1 MTTTARPAR
10 TTERWRRWLRL
21 APLVALLLAIA
32 AAALLAVGPLGW
44 RFGWWHFRFAFFS
57 LMPWAAYCGL
67 AAMAIAGLALLF
79 GRRSIAGR
87 QIAIGI
93 LAFLIGAAIAYVPWE
108 YSEMR
113 GMVPNDITTDLQN
126 PPAYVAVL
134 ALRRAAN
141 VPNAGEYKGA
151 KTVEQQRRSYPD
163 IAPVT
168 LALPPAEAFARA
180 LEAARRMGWTIVE
193 TDPGAGRIEASD
205 RTRWFGFTDDIVVR
219 VAAADGGSRI
229 DVRSSSRIGT
239 GDFGTN
245 AARVR
250 RYIAALR
257 ERT

>member
-1 MTTTARPAR
+1 MTTTTGPAR

-32 AAALLAVGPLGW
+32 AAALLALGPLGW

-67 AAMAIAGLALLF
+67 AAMAIAVLALLF

-87 QIAIGI
+87 QIAIGV
-93 LAFLIGAAIAYVPWE
+93 LAFLIGAGIAYVPWQ

-126 PPAYVAVL
+126 PPPYVAVL

-141 VPNAGEYKGA
+141 SANTGEYKGA
-151 KTVEQQRRSYPD
+151 KTAEQQQRSYPD
-163 IAPVT
+163 IAPVA
-168 LALPPAEAFARA
+168 LALPPADAFARA
-180 LEAARRMGWTIVE
+180 LATARQLGWTIVE

-219 VAAADGGSRI
+219 VAAAEGGSRI

-250 RYIAALR
+250 AYLKALR
-257 ERT
+257 EGS

>member
-1 MTTTARPAR
+1 MTTTAGPAP

-21 APLVALLLAIA
+21 APLLALLLAIA
-32 AAALLAVGPLGW
+32 AAALLALGPLGW
-44 RFGWWHFRFAFFS
+44 RVGWWHFRFAFFS

-67 AAMAIAGLALLF
+67 AAMAIAVVALLF

-87 QIAIGI
+87 QIAIGVI
-93 LAFLIGAAIAYVPWE
+93 AFLIGAAIAYVPWQ

-126 PPAYVAVL
+126 PPPYVVVL
-134 ALRRAAN
+134 ALRKAAN
-141 VPNAGEYKGA
+141 APNTGEYKGA
-151 KTVEQQRRSYPD
+151 KTAEQQQRSYPD
-163 IAPVT
+163 IAP
-168 LALPPAEAFARA
+168 AIARA
-180 LEAARRMGWTIVE
+180 LATTRQLNWTIVE
-193 TDPGAGRIEASD
+193 TDAGAGRIEASD

-219 VAAADGGSRI
+219 VAAADAGSRI
-229 DVRSSSRIGT
+229 DVRSSSRVGT

-257 ERT
+257 QGI

>member
-1 MTTTARPAR
+1 MTTTAGPAP

-32 AAALLAVGPLGW
+32 AAALLALGPLGW
-44 RFGWWHFRFAFFS
+44 RVGWWHFRFAFFS

-67 AAMAIAGLALLF
+67 AAMALAVLALLF

-87 QIAIGI
+87 QIAIGVI
-93 LAFLIGAAIAYVPWE
+93 AFLIGAAIAYVPWQ

-126 PPAYVAVL
+126 PPPYVAVL
-134 ALRRAAN
+134 ALRKAATS
-141 VPNAGEYKGA
+141 PNTGEYKGA
-151 KTVEQQRRSYPD
+151 KIAEQQQRSYPD
-163 IAPVT
+163 IAPVM
-168 LALPPAEAFARA
+168 LASASDEAFARA

-193 TDPGAGRIEASD
+193 TDPLTGRIEASD
-205 RTRWFGFTDDIVVR
+205 RTRWFGFIDDIVVR
-219 VAAADGGSRI
+219 IAAADGGSRV
-229 DVRSSSRIGT
+229 DVRSSSRVGT

-250 RYIAALR
+250 RYLAALR
-257 ERT
+257 QGS

>member
-1 MTTTARPAR
+1 MTTTAGPAP

-32 AAALLAVGPLGW
+32 AAALLALGPLGW
-44 RFGWWHFRFAFFS
+44 RVGWWHFRFAFFS

-67 AAMAIAGLALLF
+67 AAMAIAVVALLF

-87 QIAIGI
+87 QIAIGVI
-93 LAFLIGAAIAYVPWE
+93 AFLIGAAIAYVPWQ

-126 PPAYVAVL
+126 PPPYVVVL
-134 ALRRAAN
+134 ALRKAAN
-141 VPNAGEYKGA
+141 APNTGEYKGA
-151 KTVEQQRRSYPD
+151 KTAEQQQRSYPD
-163 IAPVT
+163 IAPAM
-168 LALPPAEAFARA
+168 LALPPAEAFVRA
-180 LEAARRMGWTIVE
+180 LETARQMGWTIVE

-205 RTRWFGFTDDIVVR
+205 RTRWFGFTDDVVVR
-219 VAAADGGSRI
+219 VAEADAGSRI

-257 ERT
+257 QGI

>member
-1 MTTTARPAR
+1 
-10 TTERWRRWLRL
+10 LRL

-32 AAALLAVGPLGW
+32 AAALLALGPLGW
-44 RFGWWHFRFAFFS
+44 RVGWWHFRFAFFS
-57 LMPWAAYCGL
+57 LMPWAAYCGW
-67 AAMAIAGLALLF
+67 AAMAIAVVALLF

-87 QIAIGI
+87 QIAIGVI
-93 LAFLIGAAIAYVPWE
+93 AFLIGAAIAYVPWQ

-126 PPAYVAVL
+126 PPPYVVVL
-134 ALRRAAN
+134 ALRKAAN
-141 VPNAGEYKGA
+141 APNTGEYKGA
-151 KTVEQQRRSYPD
+151 KTAEQQQRSYPD
-163 IAPVT
+163 IAPAM
-168 LALPPAEAFARA
+168 LALPPAEAFVRA
-180 LEAARRMGWTIVE
+180 LETARQMGWTIVE

-219 VAAADGGSRI
+219 VAEADAGSRI

-257 ERT
+257 QGI

>member
-1 MTTTARPAR
+1 MTTTAGPAR
-10 TTERWRRWLRL
+10 TTERWRRLWRL

-32 AAALLAVGPLGW
+32 AAALLALGPLGW
-44 RFGWWHFRFAFFS
+44 RAGWWHFRFAFFS
-57 LMPWAAYCGL
+57 LMPWAVYCGL
-67 AAMAIAGLALLF
+67 AAMAIAVLALVF

-87 QIAIGI
+87 QIAIGV
-93 LAFLIGAAIAYVPWE
+93 LAFLIGAAIAYVPWQ

-126 PPAYVAVL
+126 PPPYVAVL
-134 ALRRAAN
+134 ALRKAENAAN
-141 VPNAGEYKGA
+141 NGVYKGA
-151 KTVEQQRRSYPD
+151 KTAEQQQRSYPD

-168 LALPPAEAFARA
+168 LALPPAEAFAWA
-180 LEAARRMGWTIVE
+180 LAAARQMGWAIVASDVE
-193 TDPGAGRIEASD
+193 AGRIEASD

-219 VAAADGGSRI
+219 VAAAGAESRI

-250 RYIAALR
+250 AYIAALR
-257 ERT
+257 R

>member
-1 MTTTARPAR
+1 MTTTAGPAP

-32 AAALLAVGPLGW
+32 AAVLLALGPLGW
-44 RFGWWHFRFAFFS
+44 RVGWWHFRFAFFS

-67 AAMAIAGLALLF
+67 AAMAIAVLALLL

-93 LAFLIGAAIAYVPWE
+93 VAFLIGAAIAYVPWQ

-126 PPAYVAVL
+126 PPPYVAVL

-141 VPNAGEYKGA
+141 AANTGEYKGA
-151 KTVEQQRRSYPD
+151 KTAEQQQRSYPD

-180 LEAARRMGWTIVE
+180 LATARQLSWTIVE
-193 TDPGAGRIEASD
+193 TDAGAGRIEASD

-219 VAAADGGSRI
+219 VAAADAESRI

-257 ERT
+257 GGS

>member
-1 MTTTARPAR
+1 MTKTAEPAP

-21 APLVALLLAIA
+21 APWVALLLAIA
-32 AAALLAVGPLGW
+32 AAALLALGPLGW
-44 RFGWWHFRFAFFS
+44 RFGWWHFRVAFFS

-67 AAMAIAGLALLF
+67 AAMAIAVLALLF

-87 QIAIGI
+87 QIAIGVV
-93 LAFLIGAAIAYVPWE
+93 AFLIGAAIAYVPWQ

-126 PPAYVAVL
+126 PPPYVAVL
-134 ALRRAAN
+134 ALRKAATS
-141 VPNAGEYKGA
+141 PNTGEYKGA
-151 KTVEQQRRSYPD
+151 KIAEQQQRSYPD
-163 IAPVT
+163 IAPVM
-168 LALPPAEAFARA
+168 LASASDEAFARA

-205 RTRWFGFTDDIVVR
+205 RTRWFGFIDDIVVR
-219 VAAADGGSRI
+219 IAAADGGSRV
-229 DVRSSSRIGT
+229 DVRSSSRVGT

-250 RYIAALR
+250 RYLAALR
-257 ERT
+257 QGS

>member
-1 MTTTARPAR
+1 
-10 TTERWRRWLRL
+10 LRL

-32 AAALLAVGPLGW
+32 AAALLALGPLGW
-44 RFGWWHFRFAFFS
+44 RVGWWHFRFAFFS
-57 LMPWAAYCGL
+57 LMPWAAYCGW
-67 AAMAIAGLALLF
+67 AAMAIAVVALLF

-87 QIAIGI
+87 QIAIGVI
-93 LAFLIGAAIAYVPWE
+93 AFLIGAAIAYVPWQ

-126 PPAYVAVL
+126 PPPYVVVL
-134 ALRRAAN
+134 ALRKAAN
-141 VPNAGEYKGA
+141 APNTGEYKGT
-151 KTVEQQRRSYPD
+151 KTAEQQQRSYPD
-163 IAPVT
+163 IAPAM
-168 LALPPAEAFARA
+168 LALPPAEAFVRA
-180 LEAARRMGWTIVE
+180 LETARQMGWTIVE

-219 VAAADGGSRI
+219 VAEADAGSRI

-257 ERT
+257 QGI

>member
-1 MTTTARPAR
+1 MTSTTAPADQTGTPR
-10 TTERWRRWLRL
+10 KLLRQL
-21 APLVALLLAIA
+21 PRLALLLAA
-32 AAALLAVGPLGW
+32 AAAVLLALGPLGW
-44 RFGWWHFRFAFFS
+44 RAGWWHFRFAFFS
-57 LMPWAAYCGL
+57 LTRWAAYCGL
-67 AAMAIAGLALLF
+67 AAMAIAGLALLV

-126 PPAYVAVL
+126 PPPYVAVL
-134 ALRRAAN
+134 ALRREAN
-141 VPNAGEYKGA
+141 VPNTGEYKGA
-151 KTVEQQRRSYPD
+151 KIAEQQQRSYPD

-168 LALPPAEAFARA
+168 LASPPADAFARA
-180 LEAARRMGWTIVE
+180 LEAARRMGWTIIE

-205 RTRWFGFTDDIVVR
+205 RTRWFRFTDDIVVR
-219 VAAADGGSRI
+219 VAAADAGSRI

-250 RYIAALR
+250 RYIGALR
-257 ERT
+257 EGS

>member
-1 MTTTARPAR
+1 MTTTAGPAP

-32 AAALLAVGPLGW
+32 AAALLALGPLGW
-44 RFGWWHFRFAFFS
+44 RVGWWHFRFAFFS

-67 AAMAIAGLALLF
+67 AAMALAVLALLF

-93 LAFLIGAAIAYVPWE
+93 VAFLIGAAIAYVPWQ

-126 PPAYVAVL
+126 PPPYVAVL
-134 ALRRAAN
+134 ALRKAAN
-141 VPNAGEYKGA
+141 AANTGEYKGA
-151 KTVEQQRRSYPD
+151 KTAEQQQRSYPD
-163 IAPVT
+163 IAPAM

-180 LEAARRMGWTIVE
+180 LETVRQMGWTIVE

-219 VAAADGGSRI
+219 VAAADAGSRI

-257 ERT
+257 GGN

>member
-1 MTTTARPAR
+1 MTTTAGPAP

-32 AAALLAVGPLGW
+32 AAALLALGPLGW
-44 RFGWWHFRFAFFS
+44 RVGWWHFRFAFFS

-67 AAMAIAGLALLF
+67 AAMALAVLALLF

-87 QIAIGI
+87 QIAIGVI
-93 LAFLIGAAIAYVPWE
+93 AFLIGAAIAYVPWQ

-126 PPAYVAVL
+126 PPPYVAVL
-134 ALRRAAN
+134 ALRKAATS
-141 VPNAGEYKGA
+141 PNTGEYKGA
-151 KTVEQQRRSYPD
+151 KIAEQQQRSYPD
-163 IAPVT
+163 IAPVM
-168 LALPPAEAFARA
+168 LASASDEAFARA

-205 RTRWFGFTDDIVVR
+205 RTRWFGFIDDIVVR
-219 VAAADGGSRI
+219 IAAADGGSRI
-229 DVRSSSRIGT
+229 DVRSSSRVGT

-250 RYIAALR
+250 RYLAALR
-257 ERT
+257 QGS

>member
-1 MTTTARPAR
+1 MTTTAGPAGP
-10 TTERWRRWLRL
+10 TEGWRRWVGL
-21 APLVALLLAIA
+21 APLAALLLAIA
-32 AAALLAVGPLGW
+32 AGALLALGPLGW
-44 RFGWWHFRFAFFS
+44 RAGWWHFRFAFFS

-67 AAMAIAGLALLF
+67 AAMAIAVLALLL

-87 QIAIGI
+87 QIAIGVV
-93 LAFLIGAAIAYVPWE
+93 AFLIGASIAYVPWE

-126 PPAYVAVL
+126 PPPYVAVL
-134 ALRRAAN
+134 ALRKAAN
-141 VPNAGEYKGA
+141 SANTGEYKGA
-151 KTVEQQRRSYPD
+151 KIAEQQRRSYPE

-168 LALPPAEAFARA
+168 LALPPVEALARA
-180 LEAARRMGWTIVE
+180 LDTVRRMGWTMVE

-205 RTRWFGFTDDIVVR
+205 RTRWFGFIDDIVIR

-250 RYIAALR
+250 RYLAALR
-257 ERT
+257 EGS

>member
-1 MTTTARPAR
+1 
-10 TTERWRRWLRL
+10 LRL

-32 AAALLAVGPLGW
+32 AATLLALGPLGW
-44 RFGWWHFRFAFFS
+44 RVGWWHFRFAFFS

-67 AAMAIAGLALLF
+67 AAMALAVLALLF

-87 QIAIGI
+87 QIAIGVV
-93 LAFLIGAAIAYVPWE
+93 AFLIGAAIAYVPWQ

-126 PPAYVAVL
+126 PPPYVAVL
-134 ALRRAAN
+134 ALRKAATS
-141 VPNAGEYKGA
+141 PNTGEYKGA
-151 KTVEQQRRSYPD
+151 KIAEQQQRSYPD
-163 IAPVT
+163 IAPVM
-168 LALPPAEAFARA
+168 LASASDEAFARA

-205 RTRWFGFTDDIVVR
+205 RTRWFGFIDDIVVR
-219 VAAADGGSRI
+219 IAAADGGSRI
-229 DVRSSSRIGT
+229 DVRSSSRVGT

-250 RYIAALR
+250 RYLAALR
-257 ERT
+257 QGS

>member
-1 MTTTARPAR
+1 MTTTAGPAR

-57 LMPWAAYCGL
+57 LMPSAAYCGL
-67 AAMAIAGLALLF
+67 AAMAIAVLALLL

-87 QIAIGI
+87 QIAIGV
-93 LAFLIGAAIAYVPWE
+93 LAFLIGAVIAYVPWQ

-126 PPAYVAVL
+126 PPPYVAVL
-134 ALRRAAN
+134 ALRKAAN
-141 VPNAGEYKGA
+141 APNTGEYKGA
-151 KTVEQQRRSYPD
+151 KTVEQQQRSYPD
-163 IAPVT
+163 VAPVT
-168 LALPPAEAFARA
+168 LGLTPAEAFSRA
-180 LEAARRMGWTIVE
+180 LATARRLGWTIVE
-193 TDPGAGRIEASD
+193 TDSGAGRIEASD

-219 VAAADGGSRI
+219 LAAADAGSRI

-250 RYIAALR
+250 AYLKALR
-257 ERT
+257 EGG

>member
-1 MTTTARPAR
+1 MTTTAGPAP
-10 TTERWRRWLRL
+10 TTEGWRRWLRL
-21 APLVALLLAIA
+21 APLVALLLAIT
-32 AAALLAVGPLGW
+32 AAALLALGPLGW
-44 RFGWWHFRFAFFS
+44 RVGWWHFRFAFFS

-67 AAMAIAGLALLF
+67 AAMAIAVLALLF

-87 QIAIGI
+87 QIAIGVI
-93 LAFLIGAAIAYVPWE
+93 AFLIGAAIAYVPWQ

-126 PPAYVAVL
+126 PPPYVAVL
-134 ALRRAAN
+134 ALRKAAHAAN
-141 VPNAGEYKGA
+141 TGEYKGA
-151 KTVEQQRRSYPD
+151 KTAEQQQRSYPD
-163 IAPVT
+163 IAPAM

-180 LEAARRMGWTIVE
+180 LATARQLNWTIVE

-219 VAAADGGSRI
+219 VAAADAGSRI

-250 RYIAALR
+250 AYLKALR
-257 ERT
+257 EGS

>member
-1 MTTTARPAR
+1 MTTTAGPAP

-32 AAALLAVGPLGW
+32 AATLLALGPLGW
-44 RFGWWHFRFAFFS
+44 RVGWWHFRFAFFS

-67 AAMAIAGLALLF
+67 AAMALAVLALLF

-87 QIAIGI
+87 QIAIGVI
-93 LAFLIGAAIAYVPWE
+93 AFLIGAAIAYVPWQ

-126 PPAYVAVL
+126 PPPYVAVL
-134 ALRRAAN
+134 ALRKAATS
-141 VPNAGEYKGA
+141 PNTGEYKGA
-151 KTVEQQRRSYPD
+151 KIAEQQQRSYPD
-163 IAPVT
+163 IAPVM
-168 LALPPAEAFARA
+168 LASASDEAFARA

-205 RTRWFGFTDDIVVR
+205 RTRWFGFIDDIVVR
-219 VAAADGGSRI
+219 IAAADGGSRV
-229 DVRSSSRIGT
+229 DVRSSSRVGT

-250 RYIAALR
+250 RYLAALR
-257 ERT
+257 QGS

>member
-1 MTTTARPAR
+1 MTTTAEPAP

-21 APLVALLLAIA
+21 APLVALLLAIT
-32 AAALLAVGPLGW
+32 AAALLALGPLGW
-44 RFGWWHFRFAFFS
+44 RVGWWHFRFAFFS

-67 AAMAIAGLALLF
+67 AAMAMAVLALLF

-87 QIAIGI
+87 QIAIGVI
-93 LAFLIGAAIAYVPWE
+93 AFLIGAAIAYVPWQ

-126 PPAYVAVL
+126 PPPYVAVL
-134 ALRRAAN
+134 ALRKAAN
-141 VPNAGEYKGA
+141 AANTGEYKGA
-151 KTVEQQRRSYPD
+151 KTAEQQQRSYPD
-163 IAPVT
+163 IAPAM

-180 LEAARRMGWTIVE
+180 LATARQLNWTIVE

-219 VAAADGGSRI
+219 VAAADAGSRI

-250 RYIAALR
+250 AYLKALR
-257 ERT
+257 EGS